1 MPNLVNVVDWLTM
14 ESLRRLTNK
23 LEIASMFNTDES
35 SAYKQKFP
43 VGETI
48 RVKLPQRFI
57 PKDGIAY
64 QPQAIARKYTTI
76 TVNQW
81 VQVGFDWDSVDAA
94 LKMERTLPQ
103 IFEQYFAPGMDT
115 IAQEI
120 DSRAAQF
127 AYQNTNHVAG
137 VLGTTPTTVNPFFD
151 ARRLIIENA
160 GDTGPMCAAIAPKV
174 NSTIGPVLTSL
185 FRPGDEID
193 TVFKKGYLGQ
203 LSGAKWY
210 ESMSL
215 YSHTAGTWAS
225 AVTVS
230 GANQSGS
237 TLTII
242 GTSGDT
248 INKSDVIS
256 IAGVYEVN
264 PQTRRST
271 GTLKEFVV
279 TQAATLTG
287 GADTIYIQPALI
299 GPSVSGDLDQYQN
312 VDSLPA
318 SGAALTLFPGTAT
331 PNGLSGTQNL
341 IFTRDAFMMVG
352 VELEEPKATE
362 FSSQKRDPDSGIAVR
377 ITRTW
382 DPILSRIINRI
393 DCLFGFGLGYPDNCA
408 VRLLSA

>member
-35 SAYKQKFP
+35 RNYSQKFP
-43 VGETI
+43 VGETV

-57 PKDGIAY
+57 AKDGIAY
-64 QPQAIARKYTTI
+64 QPQSIARKYTTV
-76 TVNQW
+76 TMNQF
-81 VQVGFDWDSVDAA
+81 VHVGFDWDSVEAA
-94 LKMERTLPQ
+94 LKIERTKEE
-103 IFEQYFAPGMDT
+103 IFNQYFAPGMDT

-127 AYQNTNHVAG
+127 AYQNTNHITG
-137 VLGTTPTTVNPFFD
+137 VLGANPTTTNPFFD
-151 ARRLIIENA
+151 ARRLIVENA

-203 LSGAKWY
+203 LAGAKWY
-210 ESMSL
+210 ENMSL

-225 AVTVS
+225 SVTVS

-248 INKSDVIS
+248 VNLGDVFN

-271 GTLKEFVV
+271 GTLKQFEA
-279 TQAATLTG
+279 TQAVTLTG
-287 GADTIYIQPALI
+287 SADTIYIQPALI

-318 SGAALTLFPGTAT
+318 SGAALTLFPGTT
-331 PNGLSGTQNL
+331 SPNGLSGTQNL
-341 IFTRDAFMMVG
+341 VFTRDAFMLIG
-352 VELEEPKATE
+352 VELETPKATE
-362 FSSQKRDPDSGIAVR
+362 FSSQKRDPDSGLAVR

-393 DCLFGFGLGYPDNCA
+393 DCLFGFGLGYPDNCS
-408 VRLLSA
+408 VRVQSA